1 MPLLTH
7 VFVAQHPS
15 NQVGNYVANTTCCC
29 RKPLGLVD
37 MPRRYKIASL
47 TKKRSQIHTT
57 SKHRSRRIC
66 QFAMNDVVE
75 VRFFSLHCYLR
86 LLRCFKEL
94 EMRTVAYSHTGFK
107 QVFLWVFLEVINEL
121 LHTVSSALKNNTLIS

>member
-1 MPLLTH
+1 MPFLTH
-7 VFVAQHPS
+7 VFVAQHLS
-15 NQVGNYVANTTCCC
+15 NQVGNCVASTTFCC

-47 TKKRSQIHTT
+47 TKKHSQIHPT
-57 SKHRSRRIC
+57 SKHTSRRISH
-66 QFAMNDVVE
+66 FAMNDVVE

-94 EMRTVAYSHTGFK
+94 EVRTVAYSHIRFK
-107 QVFLWVFLEVINEL
+107 QVFSWVFLRVFDEL